1 MLTRLFGKRPQ
12 WPPRGPIEEWPRDA
26 FDGELRAIRFDSV
39 GRHVVQVVGE
49 GSYQGTLETIGGGRT
64 IDGAR
69 VRDHLA
75 VLLPEP
81 LNPYDGNAV
90 RVAIV
95 PSEEVGAG
103 GYVGYLSR
111 DDAVAYRPLIDR
123 LAAIGKVV
131 ACAASLSGG
140 WDRGG
145 DDRGSFGVLL
155 HLSEPEAAMI
165 ELESDPSQ
173 LQPVWE

>member
-1 MLTRLFGKRPQ
+1 
-12 WPPRGPIEEWPRDA
+12 
-26 FDGELRAIRFDSV
+26 
-39 GRHVVQVVGE
+39 
-49 GSYQGTLETIGGGRT
+49 
-64 IDGAR
+64 
-69 VRDHLA
+69 
-75 VLLPEP
+75 
-81 LNPYDGNAV
+81 
-90 RVAIV
+90 VAIV